1 MYKYMFNYVILVLIF
16 LLTDIFINYT
26 SAFFNILS
34 YLPTITMLG
43 NGTIFAL
50 IPYTY
55 LIVKYLFIKKAN
67 EGDTNEFINIKKQ
80 IIRNVTIIN
89 VISTIIES
97 ILLNNTFI
105 WVVYTVLIT
114 LFLMILKT
122 KKENQ
127 SEIINKNINDFFNNN
142 LLKK

>member
-1 MYKYMFNYVILVLIF
+1 MNKYMFNYVILVLIF

-127 SEIINKNINDFFNNN
+127 SEIINKNINDYFNNN

>member
-1 MYKYMFNYVILVLIF
+1 MYKYMFNYVILIFIF

-26 SAFFNILS
+26 PAFFNILS

-55 LIVKYLFIKKAN
+55 LIVKFLFIKKAN
-67 EGDTNEFINIKKQ
+67 EGDTTEYINIKKQ

-89 VISTIIES
+89 IISTIIES

-105 WVVYTVLIT
+105 WIAYTFLIT
-114 LFLMILKT
+114 VFLMILKT

-127 SEIINKNINDFFNNN
+127 SEIINKNINDYFNN
-142 LLKK
+142 KK